1 LIFKE
6 FIQLHSPGFI
16 TIHHCHK
23 VFYGT
28 YMQNTVLDEDS
39 DFEDFRSGVVELTRD
54 IVFVVGSLNTFH
66 DLFSHMIR
74 PGLPWNAQ
82 EACLHMMY
90 AVAPSIRP

>member
-1 LIFKE
+1 M
-6 FIQLHSPGFI
+6 S
-16 TIHHCHK
+16 
-23 VFYGT
+23 
-28 YMQNTVLDEDS
+28 MQNSVMDEDS